1 MRRAIATIFASAILA
16 IPCAAQV
23 AIPEATG
30 PVKNAE
36 TIQIGLSAETI
47 SITPYFSGADL
58 TIFGSVDNI
67 DLESA
72 RQNRHDVI
80 VVLEGPSR
88 PVLVQRKDRIM
99 GIWVNSDSLA
109 FDDVPVSY
117 SFATTRPPQDITD
130 AASFKQLSLGP
141 QNIFLTPRNTGESKS
156 DIAEF
161 TAALRERKAA
171 AELFTERV
179 GGVQF
184 LSQSLFR
191 ATVFLPANAPI
202 GTHKARAFLFLNGK
216 FTDETTASLTIAKS
230 GFEQGIYRFA
240 QEYSL
245 IYGIGAVALAL
256 LTGWLGRKLL
266 HRD

>member
-1 MRRAIATIFASAILA
+1 MQRFVGALFVIMLQAGLA
-16 IPCAAQV
+16 AAQTGGQP
-23 AIPEATG
+23 AATQ
-30 PVKNAE
+30 NSE
-36 TIQIGLSAETI
+36 TIQIGLSTDTI

-58 TIFGSVDNI
+58 TIFGSVDNVNP
-67 DLESA
+67 ESA
-72 RQNRHDVI
+72 RQNRYDVI

-88 PVLVQRKDRIM
+88 PILVQRKDRIM
-99 GIWVNSDSLA
+99 GIWVNSKSLA

-117 SFATTRPPQDITD
+117 SFATTRPPQDIAGL
-130 AASFKQLSLGP
+130 AAFKQLSLGP
-141 QNIFLTPRNTGESKS
+141 DNIFLAPQNPDAS
-156 DIAEF
+156 DAYIAEF

-171 AELFTERV
+171 TDLYTQRV

-202 GTHKARAFLFLNGK
+202 GTHKARAYLFLNGK
-216 FTDETTASLTIAKS
+216 FAGETTSPLHIAKS

-240 QEYSL
+240 QDYSL
-245 IYGIGAVALAL
+245 VYGIGAVALAL

-266 HRD
+266 QRD